1 MMNAYQRPL
10 FRQAGGPAGI
20 EALPPP
26 PPAGVAA
33 IPQQDPRAMVEAA
46 EQGAS
51 SEMESVGQNYVME
64 MMSSLDNADSFK
76 TVIDSLRGNEM
87 SLDQRVAELAGYV
100 GEKDAGQTPES
111 VLAMVQPVIML
122 TEEGN
127 VDSGIGQL
135 MQSLTGEVDMMT
147 EEGDLT
153 DMGQG
158 VGSLMV
164 ANQPQQFANG
174 GAVQHFANGSGV
186 SSDLE
191 RLIAAYEDFPSRAGG
206 SYVDSP
212 DLSAFSR
219 EGRTA
224 PETNIKT
231 LFPQYQGMFREVLD
245 SEGLRDQAR
254 SGIMFDIAQAGLNF
268 AGGIDPRTGESTTGL
283 PIASQAAVAASGLPG
298 SISQRIASAEEASR
312 AGDLAALD
320 ASMQQVGAE
329 RQLAQQIESREVL
342 AEADLTNRFIIAEA
356 ELRARDQIAAAD
368 RLSDQIIARLQMQYQ
383 EYKDSGTLNNLRSML
398 GREDLLQRYAAGE
411 EMVEYENAIAIVF
424 GRPVRNAAGNW
435 IQPAIP
441 QEIMAASLKRSQVST
456 GEVDSDGNPIT
467 RTVPGYLL
475 GQAQDLADGGAV
487 QHFQQG
493 AGVHALPPELTDP
506 DTERAI
512 PGVQY
517 SPTFGYYQGPV
528 PASEQEPLTSIT
540 RGTPEDPVTSDVRKA
555 FGPRAFIFRAGN
567 TIFEAFTGG
576 LFGPDGIITLAPETK
591 EAVSVVNTLADNA
604 QLTMLDT
611 VTVRNNI
618 PLQELIKGLTTPGG
632 EFFTS
637 LADARLQSRDTLR
650 LLQRTFESENN
661 LLQTNEGPLQQQLTG
676 PARSAMVQRVNRI
689 GGLIE
694 DYKLLVQ
701 SLDRDTRSPQFRD
714 PMNEILGISE

>member
-342 AEADLTNRFIIAEA
+342 AEADLTNKFIIAEA

-411 EMVEYENAIAIVF
+411 EMVEYENAIAIVY
-424 GRPVRNAAGNW
+424 GQTHTNAAGNDVM
-435 IQPAIP
+435 PEIP
-441 QEIMAASLKRSQVST
+441 QSLRDAARLRSQ
-456 GEVDSDGNPIT
+456 GNRPAPQRPVPIS
-467 RTVPGYLL
+467 VPGYLT
-475 GQAQDLADGGAV
+475 GLADGGAV
-487 QHFQQG
+487 QHLQG
-493 AGVHALPPELTDP
+493 GGPPNRADIPPKFLDEFGELL
-506 DTERAI
+506 
-512 PGVQY
+512 PGVTW
-517 SPTFGYYQGPV
+517 SPTFNEYFREPQPE
-528 PASEQEPLTSIT
+528 PSEPLTSIA
-540 RGTPEDPVTSDVRKA
+540 RGTTEDPVTSDVRKA
-555 FGPRAFIFRAGN
+555 YGPRAVLARAGN
-567 TIFEAFTGG
+567 TLFEAVTGG
-576 LFGPDGIITLAPETK
+576 LFGPDNIMTIAPETK
-591 EAVSVVNTLADNA
+591 EAISVVNTLANDA
-604 QLTMLDT
+604 KRTMLEAMS
-611 VTVRNNI
+611 VRNNQD
-618 PLQELIKGLTTPGG
+618 LQDDVAALTTIGG

-637 LADARLQSRDTLR
+637 LADARQQGRDTLR
-650 LLQRTFESENN
+650 LLQRTFESENA
-661 LLQTNEGPLQQQLTG
+661 LLQTEGPLQQQLTRE
-676 PARSAMVQRVNRI
+676 ARSSLVQRVNQL

-694 DYKLLVQ
+694 DYKLLIQ